1 LARFILVR
9 HGQTEWNQKERFRGW
24 VDIDLDETGIKQ
36 AEAAAPRI
44 ARWEVTAIYASP
56 LRRAMATAEII
67 AHPLGI
73 PVAPLKGII
82 DMNFGVW
89 EGLSI
94 DEVKR
99 NYPALFKLWRYS
111 PEILEIPQGDSLEDV
126 RKRVVATIDDLTAR
140 HESATVALVTHRVV
154 CKVLLCHLLGLDNSH
169 FWQIAQDATAINLF
183 EINEGKATVTLL
195 NDTCHLRAP

>member
-1 LARFILVR
+1 MARFILIR

-24 VDIDLDETGIKQ
+24 VDIDLDETGTRQ

-44 ARWEVTAIYASP
+44 ARWEVSAIYASP

-67 AHPLGI
+67 AQPLGI
-73 PVAPLKGII
+73 PVTPLEGII

-89 EGLSI
+89 QGLSI

-111 PEILEIPQGDSLEDV
+111 PETLEIPEGDSLEDV
-126 RKRVVATIDDLTAR
+126 RKRAAAAIDDLSAR
-140 HESATVALVTHRVV
+140 HKDATVVLVTHRVV

-169 FWQIAQDATAINLF
+169 FWQIEQDTAAINLF

>member
-1 LARFILVR
+1 MARFILIR
-9 HGQTEWNQKERFRGW
+9 HGQTQWNQKERFRGW
-24 VDIDLDETGIKQ
+24 VDIDLDETGIRQ

-44 ARWEVTAIYASP
+44 ARWEVAAIYSSP

-73 PVAPLKGII
+73 PVAPLEGII

-89 EGLSI
+89 QGLSI
-94 DEVKR
+94 DEVKQ

-111 PEILEIPQGDSLEDV
+111 PQILEIPQGDSLEDV
-126 RKRVVATIDDLTAR
+126 RKRAAATIDDLAAR
-140 HESATVALVTHRVV
+140 HKDATVVLVTHRVV

-169 FWQIAQDATAINLF
+169 FWQIEQDTAAINIF
-183 EINEGKATVTLL
+183 EMSEGNATVTLL
-195 NDTCHLRAP
+195 NDTCHLRAL

>member
-1 LARFILVR
+1 LARFILIR

-24 VDIDLDETGIKQ
+24 VDIDLDETGIRQ

-44 ARWEVTAIYASP
+44 ARWEVAAIYASP

-67 AHPLGI
+67 AQPLGI
-73 PVAPLKGII
+73 PVTPLEGII

-89 EGLSI
+89 QGLSI
-94 DEVKR
+94 DEVKH

-111 PEILEIPQGDSLEDV
+111 PETLEIPEGDSLEDV
-126 RKRVVATIDDLTAR
+126 RKRAAAAIDDLAAQ
-140 HESATVALVTHRVV
+140 HKDATVVLVTHRVV

-169 FWQIAQDATAINLF
+169 FWQIEQDTAAINLF
-183 EINEGKATVTLL
+183 EIYEGNATVTLL
-195 NDTCHLRAP
+195 NDTCHLKAP

>member
-1 LARFILVR
+1 LARFILIR

-24 VDIDLDETGIKQ
+24 VDIDLDETGIRQ

-44 ARWEVTAIYASP
+44 ARWEVAAIYASP

-67 AHPLGI
+67 AQPLGI
-73 PVAPLKGII
+73 PVTPLEGII

-89 EGLSI
+89 QGLSI
-94 DEVKR
+94 DEVKH

-111 PEILEIPQGDSLEDV
+111 PETLEIPEGDSLEDV
-126 RKRVVATIDDLTAR
+126 RKRAAATIDDLAAR
-140 HESATVALVTHRVV
+140 HKDATVVVVTHRVV

-169 FWQIAQDATAINLF
+169 FWQIEQDTAAINLF
-183 EINEGKATVTLL
+183 EIYEGNATVTLL
-195 NDTCHLRAP
+195 NDTCHLKAP